1 MTLVSMTMTEPT
13 PAWDTEIEAWLMT
26 LRGAGRRPATVK
38 ARRQQLRL
46 LARWARERGP
56 WTLSTDDLLSWCAS
70 RDWSRE
76 RRRSVRS
83 ALRTFYTWGVR
94 THRIQDNPAT
104 DLPAV
109 RAAEPRPK
117 PCPDR
122 VLAAAVA
129 AAPARDVLMLR
140 LAAECGLR
148 RAEVAQV
155 HTRDVFPDLLGW
167 SLLVHGK
174 GGKERVVALED
185 DLARALLARP
195 RGYVFP
201 GKIDGHL
208 SARWVGKVVLRWLD
222 QGYTLHSLRH
232 WFATTT
238 YHEQNDLLAVQQAL
252 GHASPETTRRY
263 IKLQDDRVRAL
274 VTTASA
280 RLRAIA

>member
-1 MTLVSMTMTEPT
+1 MTTITHE
-13 PAWDTEIEAWLMT
+13 WDTEIEAWLTT
-26 LRGAGRRPATVK
+26 LRGAGRRDATIA

-46 LARWARERGP
+46 LARWAQQRGP

-76 RRRSVRS
+76 RRRSIRS

-94 THRIQDNPAT
+94 TRRLEDNPAT
-104 DLPAV
+104 DLPSV
-109 RAAEPRPK
+109 KPSEPRPK
-117 PCPDR
+117 PCADR

-129 AAPARDVLMLR
+129 AAPERDVLMLR

-148 RAEVAQV
+148 RGEVAQV
-155 HTRDVFPDLLGW
+155 HSRDIVPDLLGW
-167 SLLVHGK
+167 SITVHGK
-174 GGKERVVALED
+174 GGKERTVALED
-185 DLARALLARP
+185 DLARLLLARP
-195 RGYVFP
+195 RGYAFP
-201 GKIDGHL
+201 GKVDGHL
-208 SARWVGKVVLRWLD
+208 SARWVGKVVLKWLD

-238 YHEQNDLLAVQQAL
+238 YHEDNDLLAVQEAL
-252 GHASPETTRRY
+252 GHASPDTTRRY

-274 VTTASA
+274 VSTASA

>member
-1 MTLVSMTMTEPT
+1 MTMTQPT
-13 PAWDTEIEAWLMT
+13 TEWASEIDAWLTT
-26 LRGAGRRPATVK
+26 LRGAGRRDATIE

-46 LARWARERGP
+46 LARWAGHRGP
-56 WTLSTDDLLSWCAS
+56 WTLNTDDLLSWMAS

-76 RRRSVRS
+76 RRRSIRS

-94 THRIQDNPAT
+94 SHRLEENPAT
-104 DLPAV
+104 DLPGI
-109 RAAEPRPK
+109 RASEPRPK
-117 PCPDR
+117 PCADR

-129 AAPARDVLMLR
+129 AAPERDVLMLR

-167 SLLVHGK
+167 SLTVHGK
-174 GGKERVVALED
+174 GGKERTVAIED
-185 DLARALLARP
+185 DLARALMARP
-195 RGYVFP
+195 RGFIFP
-201 GKIDGHL
+201 GRIDGHL

-238 YHEQNDLLAVQQAL
+238 YHEANDLLAVQEAL

-274 VTTASA
+274 SRTASA
-280 RLRAIA
+280 RLQAIA

>member
-1 MTLVSMTMTEPT
+1 M
-13 PAWDTEIEAWLMT
+13 
-26 LRGAGRRPATVK
+26 

-46 LARWARERGP
+46 LARWAGCRGP
-56 WTLSTDDLLSWCAS
+56 WTLNTDDLLSWMAS

-83 ALRTFYTWGVR
+83 ALRTFYTWAVR
-94 THRIQDNPAT
+94 AHRLEENPAT

-109 RAAEPRPK
+109 RASEPRPK
-117 PCPDR
+117 PCADR
-122 VLAAAVA
+122 VLAAAVK
-129 AAPARDVLMLR
+129 AAPERDVLMLR

-155 HTRDVFPDLLGW
+155 HTRDLFPDLLGW
-167 SLLVHGK
+167 SILVHGK
-174 GGKERVVALED
+174 GGKERTVAIED

-238 YHEQNDLLAVQQAL
+238 YHDKNDLLAVQEAL
-252 GHASPETTRRY
+252 GHASPDTTRRY

-280 RLRAIA
+280 RLKAIA

>member
-1 MTLVSMTMTEPT
+1 MTRCDPT
-13 PAWDTEIEAWLMT
+13 PEWDSEIEAWLTT
-26 LRGAGRRPATVK
+26 LRGAGRRDATIG

-46 LARWARERGP
+46 LARWARDRGP
-56 WTLSTDDLLSWCAS
+56 WTLSTDDLLSWMAS
-70 RDWSRE
+70 RDWSRD
-76 RRRSVRS
+76 RRRSIRS

-94 THRIQDNPAT
+94 THRLGENPAT
-104 DLPAV
+104 DLPKV
-109 RAAEPRPK
+109 RASEPRPK
-117 PCPDR
+117 PCADK

-129 AAPARDVLMLR
+129 KAPARDVLMLR

-155 HTRDVFPDLLGW
+155 HTRDIFPDLLGW
-167 SLLVHGK
+167 SITVHGK
-174 GGKERVVALED
+174 GGKERTVAMED
-185 DLARALLARP
+185 DLARLLMARP
-195 RGYVFP
+195 RGFIFP
-201 GKIDGHL
+201 GRIDGHL

-238 YHEQNDLLAVQQAL
+238 YHQDNDLLAVQEAL
-252 GHASPETTRRY
+252 GHSSPDTTRRY

-274 VTTASA
+274 SKTASA